1 MPTRTPLFYH
11 PDRKLVEIL
20 DENKVFN
27 LQSEFKREGVSLSQ
41 SLLIWENRGSWML
54 ADLGKET
61 TYLITPEDGQV
72 DDEPGTQV
80 DRYSD
85 NFPWNNP
92 LRILAHL
99 QKSEDTVKKRG
110 THEGVIDLLK
120 MLNLDDVDLEAL
132 KRSDPSS
139 EFDFE
144 RVHRDLSTVHAML
157 REIPASPRERLLSL
171 PREHVEIFSSNLQ
184 EFYEK
189 REAIKDFGIDSGKD
203 SRKAHANLLHE
214 ISDFCNRAK
223 AALGPTITHL
233 KAQQGGELENQV
245 NATVAHAMENLNTEV
260 NRAQAI
266 NDKTETKETERQQ
279 EFADLKLEVQN
290 QLAKKSVSQYKQI
303 FAEQAKKHQ
312 KMAWVWLG
320 VTVALTIVFGFI
332 FRGLLQDL
340 EPAGSDLSLV
350 LQNLLTKG
358 FFLSLIYL
366 LLHRCI
372 KNYTAEKHLET
383 VNRHRQNALDTFDA
397 FVDAAEGDR
406 ETRDAVLLAATNC
419 IFDANQ
425 SGYLSAKTSR
435 SESTSPIQHV
445 VKTIP
450 FGKSPPSGE

>member
-1 MPTRTPLFYH
+1 MPTMTPLFYH

-27 LQSEFKREGVSLSQ
+27 LQSEFERERVSLSQ
-41 SLLIWENRGSWML
+41 SLLIWENQGSWML
-54 ADLGKET
+54 ADLRNKT
-61 TYLITPEDGQV
+61 TYRITPEDGQV

-80 DRYSD
+80 YRSSD
-85 NFPWNNP
+85 NTLWNNP
-92 LRILAHL
+92 RQILAHL
-99 QKSEDTVKKRG
+99 QKSEDPVKKRG
-110 THEGVIDLLK
+110 THEGVIELLQ

-132 KRSDPSS
+132 KRSDLSS

-144 RVHRDLSTVHAML
+144 RVHQDLSTVHAML
-157 REIPASPRERLLSL
+157 RKIPASPCERLLSL
-171 PREHVEIFSSNLQ
+171 PREHVKIFSSNLQ

-189 REAIKDFGIDSGKD
+189 REAIKDFEIDSGKD

-214 ISDFCNRAK
+214 ISDFCDRAK

-245 NATVAHAMENLNTEV
+245 NATVAKAVQNLNAEV
-260 NRAQAI
+260 DRAQTI
-266 NDKTETKETERQQ
+266 NAEAEAKEAERQK
-279 EFADLKLEVQN
+279 EISDLKLEVQN
-290 QLAKKSVSQYKQI
+290 QLAKKPISQYKQI

-312 KMAWVWLG
+312 KMARVWVV
-320 VTVALTIVFGFI
+320 VTGLLTLVFGGI
-332 FRGLLQDL
+332 FWWLLKDL

-435 SESTSPIQHV
+435 SESTSSISAMA
-445 VKTIP
+445 KAI

>member
-1 MPTRTPLFYH
+1 MPTMTRLFYH
-11 PDRKLVEIL
+11 PDRTKLVEIL

-27 LQSEFKREGVSLSQ
+27 LQTEFKRESDVSLSQ
-41 SLLIWENRGSWML
+41 SLLIWKDQGSWML
-54 ADLGKET
+54 TDLRSET
-61 TYLITPEDGQV
+61 TYRIPSQEGQV
-72 DDEPGTQV
+72 DDEPGTYVYQ
-80 DRYSD
+80 YSD
-85 NFPWNNP
+85 NLPGNDP
-92 LRILAHL
+92 KRIRAHL
-99 QKSEDTVKKRG
+99 QKSEDTEKKRG

-120 MLNLDDVDLEAL
+120 MLNVDDVDVAAL
-132 KRSDPSS
+132 KCSDLSS

-189 REAIKDFGIDSGKD
+189 TQAIKDFGINRGKD

-214 ISDFCNRAK
+214 ISDFCDRAK
-223 AALGPTITHL
+223 AALGLTITHL
-233 KAQQGGELENQV
+233 KALQVDELENQV
-245 NATVAHAMENLNTEV
+245 NATVAEAVQNSNAEV
-260 NRAQAI
+260 DRI
-266 NDKTETKETERQQ
+266 NAEAEAKEAERQQ
-279 EFADLKLEVQN
+279 EFANLKLRMQN
-290 QLAKKSVSQYKQI
+290 QLAETSVSHHKKI
-303 FAEQAKKHQ
+303 FEEQADKHYKSAQ
-312 KMAWVWLG
+312 RWLG
-320 VTVALTIVFGFI
+320 ATIGFSFVFGFI
-332 FRGLLQDL
+332 FWLLLQDL

-350 LQNLLTKG
+350 LQNLFTKG